1 MNLEAIYL
9 RLPVSLQNAAVS
21 LEGWRI
27 ARRRYGSGY
36 RTAEHAVQAQ
46 GDLDAVALR
55 QFRERRLRDFL
66 GVATQSPYWQ
76 EQFAEYGVVPQAHDP
91 FKELGKLPVLTK
103 DTVKQNVARIINP
116 TIDRSTLL
124 WRHTSGT
131 TGSGLVF
138 PETHET
144 EWFTWTHW
152 WRYRRWHGLTPTTW
166 CGYFGGRSVVPVRNT
181 RPPFWRVNRPARQ
194 LMLSGYH
201 LSRET
206 APAYLAALR
215 EFQVEWVH
223 GYPSMLTLL
232 AQYAKELGLPID
244 LPRLR
249 VVTTGAE
256 NLSAWQREAV
266 RSAFGV
272 KVVQH
277 YGQAE
282 AAANI
287 SECEQGRLHVDE
299 DFSAVEFVDNPHDAQ
314 SRRILG
320 TNWLN
325 PAFPLLRYEIGDL
338 AVPDS
343 TACSCGR
350 PGRIVSSIDGRQ
362 EDYLTLPSGVR
373 IGRLDHIFKDM
384 VNVREAQFVQS
395 DRHRVT
401 LRIARG
407 AGYTD
412 HDEELLLGEMQQRIG
427 TELQVDVEYVD
438 AIPRG
443 PSGKLRLVLSTVP
456 KN

>member
-1 MNLEAIYL
+1 MGLEAIYL

-36 RTAEHAVQAQ
+36 HAIELAVQAQ
-46 GDLDAVALR
+46 GDLDAVALQ
-55 QFRERRLRDFL
+55 QFRVRRLRDFL
-66 GVATQSPYWQ
+66 GVASQSPYWQ
-76 EQFAEYGVVPQAHDP
+76 DQFAEHGVVPQADNP

-103 DTVKQNVARIINP
+103 DTVKQNVDRIINP
-116 TIDRSTLL
+116 TISRASML

-144 EWFTWTHW
+144 EWFTWSHW
-152 WRYRRWHGLTPTTW
+152 WRYRRWHGLAPTTW
-166 CGYFGGRSVVPVRNT
+166 CGYFGGRSVVPVGST

-201 LSRET
+201 LSRDT

-232 AQYAKELGLPID
+232 AQYANEQNLPID

-256 NLSAWQREAV
+256 NLSTWQREV
-266 RSAFGV
+266 IRSAFGV

-282 AAANI
+282 AVANI
-287 SECEQGRLHVDE
+287 SECEHGQLHVDE
-299 DFSAVEFVDNPHDAQ
+299 DFSAVEFVGNPNDAQ
-314 SRRILG
+314 SRQILG

-325 PAFPLLRYEIGDL
+325 PVFPLLRYEMGDL
-338 AVPDS
+338 AVPDPG
-343 TACSCGR
+343 TCLCGR

-384 VNVREAQFVQS
+384 VNVHEAQFVQS
-395 DRHRVT
+395 DRHEVT

-407 AGYTD
+407 AAYTD
-412 HDEELLLGEMQQRIG
+412 HDQELLLGEMRQRIG
-427 TELQVDVEYVD
+427 ADLKVNVEYVD
-438 AIPRG
+438 KIPRG
-443 PSGKLRLVLSTVP
+443 PNGKLRLVLSTVP